1 MKKLLNTLALIL
13 LLSLMNE
20 LHGQYNNFTFFDARS
35 KSLGG
40 LSSTLTQS
48 AYSFLWNPANL
59 SFTRQP
65 NFSLNVNES
74 FFYNKAA
81 IADFIPGIGSVGF
94 TVGRIQAP
102 TPIDYAGVGL
112 AKSYASG
119 LRIGF
124 SSMIFDRE
132 RSYSPQFNVGM
143 SYFPFRKVG
152 ERIFGVPIYWDRI
165 GLAAV
170 IQNMVI
176 SKKRF
181 GIPLQANFG
190 VSYVIAPSFFQTFS
204 ELQFTK
210 NRRDYIQGIEI
221 KSFKSAVLR
230 TGIANFDS
238 KRWLYGMGVF
248 LGSLQLDIVYER
260 FKEKIQFSANV
271 KFGETP
277 ATRAKKNYEQGMNYL
292 DNKEVA
298 KAYFHFRNSIAYQ
311 PENKTYQST
320 FKIVDVRYKS
330 SARKEKKML
339 RSAIEYERKGE
350 KLLALIQYDNIHD
363 QFPNNEIAK
372 RKVNLLRSSASNE
385 LNPVRKRINELLEQ
399 SDFVNANRVLSRI
412 HHLFPNDTLISHSK
426 QMTEDTLKYLAEKE
440 FLLGLGYY
448 SQKKYRSA
456 LSKFENVK
464 RYDPLYPSIKE
475 NLKDVQNRI
484 QNKQSQID
492 SLVKIASQLETNGN
506 YLEAVNKYGMVLQ
519 LDFENQKASQAVH
532 QLKPQFDQHLMDL
545 LKRAQSA
552 YEIQN
557 FRLSE
562 SLCSEIL
569 NLKKDYLPAKYLIRK
584 IKIER
589 AELAKK
595 FESLGDVAYNHGD
608 DSTALKHYLKA
619 REFNL
624 GNSMYSNAVTRTR
637 LRIDRNRKWSQAK
650 KALAGMQYNKAEELS
665 IQLLAA
671 DPGRQEIATFISIV
685 RTAKNRQI
693 TILLQRGIKQYS
705 QKQYQAAADTFDEL
719 LKLDQTHKTAK
730 EYRRRTLDI
739 ITALQNIK

>member
-1 MKKLLNTLALIL
+1 
-13 LLSLMNE
+13 LSNE
-20 LHGQYNNFTFFDARS
+20 AYGQYNNFTFFDARS

-65 NFSLNVNES
+65 SFSLNVNES
-74 FFYNKAA
+74 FFYSKAA

-94 TVGRIQAP
+94 TIGRIP
-102 TPIDYAGVGL
+102 GTIPIDYAGVGL
-112 AKSYASG
+112 AKSYSSG

-132 RSYSPQFNVGM
+132 RYYSPHINVGI
-143 SYFPFRKVG
+143 SYFPFKKVG
-152 ERIFGVPIYWDRI
+152 ERIFGGPIYWDRI
-165 GLAAV
+165 GLSAA

-176 SKKRF
+176 SKNRF

-190 VSYVIAPSFFQTFS
+190 ISYVITPSFFQTFS

-210 NRRDYIQGIEI
+210 NRSDYIQGIEI
-221 KSFKSAVLR
+221 KSFKSTILR

-238 KRWLYGMGVF
+238 NRWLYGVGVI
-248 LGSLQLDIVYER
+248 LGSLQLDIFYER

-277 ATRAKKNYEQGMNYL
+277 AVRAKKNYEQGMNSL
-292 DNKEVA
+292 GKKEVA
-298 KAYFHFRNSIAYQ
+298 NAYLHFRNSIAYQ
-311 PENKTYQST
+311 PEDRTYQRT
-320 FKIVDVRYKS
+320 FKIVEDKYNSLVREEQ
-330 SARKEKKML
+330 RML
-339 RSAIEYERKGE
+339 RSALEYERNGE
-350 KLLALIQYDNIHD
+350 KLLALIQYDNIKA

-372 RKVNLLRSSASNE
+372 RKFNILRSSASNE

-440 FLLGLGYY
+440 SLMAHGYY

-464 RYDPLYPSIKE
+464 RYDPQYPSIDE
-475 NLKDVQNRI
+475 NLKDVRNRI

-492 SLVKIASQLETNGN
+492 SLVKIASQFETNGN

-519 LDFENQKASQAVH
+519 LDLENPVATQAVY
-532 QLKPQFDQHLMDL
+532 QLKPQFDRHLNDL

-552 YEIQN
+552 NKDQN
-557 FRLSE
+557 FKLSE
-562 SLCSEIL
+562 SLCNEIL
-569 NLKKDYLPAKYLIRK
+569 NLKKDYLPAKILIRK
-584 IKIER
+584 NRNER
-589 AELAKK
+589 VELGKK
-595 FESLGDVAYNHGD
+595 FESLGDVAYNEGD

-619 REFNL
+619 RGFNP
-624 GNSMYSNAVTRTR
+624 GNSMFLNAVTRTR
-637 LRIDRNRKWSQAK
+637 LRMDRNRKWLQAK
-650 KALAGMQYNKAEELS
+650 KALADKQYNKAEELS
-665 IQLLAA
+665 SQLLS
-671 DPGRQEIATFISIV
+671 DEPERKEITTLLSTIQ
-685 RTAKNRQI
+685 TAKNRQI
-693 TILLQRGIKQYS
+693 TILLQKGIQQYS

-719 LKLDQTHKTAK
+719 IKLDQTHQTAK
-730 EYRRRTLDI
+730 EYRRRTLVI